1 MLPLYDDNRL
11 RRTFPFITIGLIGL
25 NIIMFLMELL
35 AGERFIIAWSFV
47 PARFIANPI
56 GESITLF
63 SSIFMHAGWLH
74 LLGNMLYLGIFG
86 DNVEDRMGHFK
97 YLIFYLICGIAASFT
112 QFAFSMSSDIPMLGA
127 SGAIAGVLGAY
138 LLLFPQGNVYMLFFR
153 FITPVPAWVALGV
166 WIVIQLISGA
176 GSLLGAGQMGGVA
189 YLAHVGGFFAGI
201 FFTLPFS
208 KRIHY

>member
-1 MLPLYDDNRL
+1 
-11 RRTFPFITIGLIGL
+11 
-25 NIIMFLMELL
+25 MFLMELT
-35 AGERFIIAWSFV
+35 AGDRFITNWSFV
-47 PARFIANPI
+47 PSRFLSNPD
-56 GESITLF
+56 GEWLTIF
-63 SSIFMHAGWLH
+63 SSIFMHSGWLH

-97 YLIFYLICGIAASFT
+97 YLLFYLLCGVAATFT

-127 SGAIAGVLGAY
+127 SGAIAGVLGSY

-176 GSLLGAGQMGGVA
+176 GSLMDSSQTGGVA
-189 YLAHVGGFFAGI
+189 YLAHVGGFFAGV

-208 KRIHY
+208 KRIRY